1 MGDTSSGFQKD
12 TEQNGK
18 IAQAIGGGGG
28 GDDDDLEARL
38 NSLRK

>member
-28 GDDDDLEARL
+28 DDDDLEARL